1 MLGKD
6 ERDAECVIVRRFLEQ
21 TRLWVSSWLDGSPTV
36 DPGWPKNASVR
47 GALALAFPVRPSVQ
61 PRPVVISTTVLI
73 TDTSVPGY
81 PGPGARGRK

>member
-47 GALALAFPVRPSVQ
+47 GALALAFPVRPRYTVY
-61 PRPVVISTTVLI
+61 STTWSRFGSEKLPPPNNFVQ
-73 TDTSVPGY
+73 VY
-81 PGPGARGRK
+81 NRGPW